1 MEAALPACESVSR
14 ADYHATS
21 HDGARVLLR
30 WYADNYTGWHALLG
44 DLIGQPDVPAY
55 AAPARAVDLS
65 GLPPTYIEVGEL
77 DIFRD
82 EAIEYARRIALTG
95 TSVELH
101 VHPGCPHGFDR
112 ISAQADVVRRAR
124 ADRLRFLSKPA

>member
-1 MEAALPACESVSR
+1 M
-14 ADYHATS
+14 
-21 HDGARVLLR
+21 AR
-30 WYADNYTGWHALLG
+30 
-44 DLIGQPDVPAY
+44 
-55 AAPARAVDLS
+55 PARRPHRSPGPARFRRPGPAADLS

-77 DIFRD
+77 DIFRN

-112 ISAQADVVRRAR
+112 ISPLADVVRRSR
-124 ADRLRFLSKPA
+124 ADRLRVLSKPA